1 MKSPVAGIVA
11 LLALFVVLIV
21 GYSSVFAVAQT
32 EQVLVVRLGEP
43 VRVITEPGLNFK
55 APFIDTVISIDKRI
69 LDLENPSQEVIA
81 SDQKRL
87 VVDAFARY
95 RIKNALRFYQSVG
108 SIQAANIQ
116 LTTLLNA
123 SLRRVLGEVT
133 FIQVVRDEREAL
145 MGRIREQLDK
155 EADGYGIQ
163 VVDVRIR
170 RADLPEQNS
179 QAVYQRMQTE
189 RQREA
194 AEFRAQGGQKAQ
206 EIRSSADREATVI
219 IADANSTGEQVRGAG
234 DGERNRLFAEA
245 YGKDPDFFAFYRSM
259 SAYENGLKS
268 ADTRF
273 LLRPDSD
280 FFKFFSNS
288 SGKPPARR
296 RQRRTYGPAGGAE
309 AVTVREPTTARRS
322 LASSCRTQVTELKV
336 TRTSNG
342 GLQSDEVHSVRR
354 LPHRCGNSVC
364 ARRPACLRQARPG
377 CAGP

>member
-1 MKSPVAGIVA
+1 MRSPVAGIA
-11 LLALFVVLIV
+11 SLIV
-21 GYSSVFAVAQT
+21 LLILIIIGYSSVFTVAQT

-43 VRVITEPGLNFK
+43 VRVVTDPGLNFK
-55 APFIDTVISIDKRI
+55 APFIDSVISIDKRI

-179 QAVYQRMQTE
+179 QAVYDRMKTE

-194 AEFRAQGGQKAQ
+194 AEFRAQGAQKAQ
-206 EIRSSADREATVI
+206 EIRSNAEREATVI
-219 IADANSTGEQVRGAG
+219 VAEANSKAEQTRGEG
-234 DGERNRLFAEA
+234 DAERNRLFAEA
-245 YGKDPDFFAFYRSM
+245 YGKDADFFAFYRSM
-259 SAYENGLKS
+259 SAYETGLKS
-268 ADTRF
+268 GDTRF
-273 LLRPDSD
+273 LLKPDSD
-280 FFKFFSNS
+280 FFRYFGNP
-288 SGKPPARR
+288 SGKP
-296 RQRRTYGPAGGAE
+296 AE
-309 AVTVREPTTARRS
+309 A
-322 LASSCRTQVTELKV
+322 
-336 TRTSNG
+336 
-342 GLQSDEVHSVRR
+342 
-354 LPHRCGNSVC
+354 
-364 ARRPACLRQARPG
+364 PAAKP
-377 CAGP
+377 

>member
-1 MKSPVAGIVA
+1 
-11 LLALFVVLIV
+11 
-21 GYSSVFAVAQT
+21 
-32 EQVLVVRLGEP
+32 VLVVRLGEP
-43 VRVITEPGLNFK
+43 VKVVTEPGLNFK

-133 FIQVVRDEREAL
+133 FITVVRDQRESL
-145 MGRIREQLDK
+145 MARIRDQLDK

-206 EIRSSADREATVI
+206 EIRSNADREATVI
-219 IADANSTGEQVRGAG
+219 VADANSTAEQVRGTG

-259 SAYENGLKS
+259 TAYENGLKS
-268 ADTRF
+268 NDTRF

-288 SGKPPARR
+288 SGKPPVAP
-296 RQRRTYGPAGGAE
+296 TSPAA
-309 AVTVREPTTARRS
+309 TA
-322 LASSCRTQVTELKV
+322 AAPK
-336 TRTSNG
+336 
-342 GLQSDEVHSVRR
+342 
-354 LPHRCGNSVC
+354 P
-364 ARRPACLRQARPG
+364 
-377 CAGP
+377 

>member
-1 MKSPVAGIVA
+1 MRSPVTGIAA
-11 LLALFVVLIV
+11 LIVLFVVIIV
-21 GYSSVFAVAQT
+21 AYSSVFTVSQT

-43 VRVITEPGLNFK
+43 VRVVIEPGLNFK

-95 RIKNALRFYQSVG
+95 RIKNALRFYQRVG
-108 SIQAANIQ
+108 SIQGANIQ

-133 FIQVVRDEREAL
+133 FITVVRDQREAL
-145 MGRIREQLDK
+145 MARIREQLDH

-206 EIRSSADREATVI
+206 EIRSNADREATVI
-219 IADANSTGEQVRGAG
+219 VAEANSTAERVRGDG

-245 YGKDPDFFAFYRSM
+245 YGKDQDFFAFYRSM
-259 SAYENGLKS
+259 TAYENGLKS
-268 ADTRF
+268 NDTRF
-273 LLRPDSD
+273 LLRPDSE
-280 FFKFFSNS
+280 FFKFFANA
-288 SGKPPARR
+288 SGKPPSAAAA
-296 RQRRTYGPAGGAE
+296 PA
-309 AVTVREPTTARRS
+309 T
-322 LASSCRTQVTELKV
+322 
-336 TRTSNG
+336 
-342 GLQSDEVHSVRR
+342 
-354 LPHRCGNSVC
+354 
-364 ARRPACLRQARPG
+364 PAQPAAPK
-377 CAGP
+377 P